1 MAFVQLGADNKVLK
15 ETIQAKL
22 EADKKEPCDAKL
34 YDFDDIFYRL
44 FVDPDDRTKLLIE
57 LTAPNWAAIRG
68 KGAEERIKEKL
79 GDYLS
84 NFGDDGA
91 AFTIPL
97 DDEKTSEKA
106 AEVADAFSR
115 LRMYALGGPLYQYGK
130 ALQEGK
136 SLKDSFHFKLRRDT
150 YCWIV
155 PKGDRLAIV
164 YGMEF
169 PIKSDQIIGNQILT
183 EFLEVRRQHDY
194 QSAPVIAYSKDAP
207 SELSG
212 CKIPKYDEAAFL
224 GYFTILLLPSHVKG
238 GKLETAVENVIGFRA
253 YLTYHIKC
261 AKAFFHQS
269 MRARVKKMLQILNR
283 ARYEPD
289 DKRKKKKIIKSAT

>member
-15 ETIQAKL
+15 ESIQAKL
-22 EADKKEPCDAKL
+22 EAAKKEPCDAKL

-44 FVDPDDRTKLLIE
+44 FVDPDKRTKLLIE
-57 LTAPNWAAIRG
+57 LTTPNWAEIRAE
-68 KGAEERIKEKL
+68 GAEDRIKEKL
-79 GDYLS
+79 GDWLT

-91 AFTIPL
+91 SFEIPL
-97 DDEKTSEKA
+97 DDEKTCARSVEI
-106 AEVADAFSR
+106 AETFSK
-115 LRMYALGGPLYQYGK
+115 LRMYALGGPLFSYCK

-136 SLKDSFHFKLRRDT
+136 SLSKTVSFKLRRDT

-155 PKGDRLAIV
+155 PKGDRIAVV

-169 PIKSDQIIGNQILT
+169 PIKTDFILGNQILT
-183 EFLEVRRQHDY
+183 EFLEVRRQKDL
-194 QSAPVIAYSKDAP
+194 QSSPVIAFQKDPP
-207 SELSG
+207 SELKG
-212 CKIPKYDEAAFL
+212 AKIPSFDKEAFL

-238 GKLETAVENVIGFRA
+238 AKLDRAVENVIGFRA

-289 DKRKKKKIIKSAT
+289 DKRKKKKIIKSAK